1 MLVVHWVCIKYA
13 IIAESL
19 RTLDSFPTC
28 YPSVKGLPIIRAVP
42 CCLVKELKRTCTIGK

>member
-1 MLVVHWVCIKYA
+1 MLAVHWVCIKYA

-28 YPSVKGLPIIRAVP
+28 YLSVKELPAIKAVP
-42 CCLVKELKRTCTIGK
+42 CCLIKEPKRTCTIGK